1 MAIPTL
7 TEAQKLAVDFDQEAN
22 LLISAAAGS
31 GKTTTLTE
39 RIVRRM
45 KEGRLHP
52 SRLLVITFTEL
63 AAKDLKV
70 KISGRLRL
78 EAEQAANE
86 EEKRAMDQLIDEL
99 NLAQISTIH
108 AFCNQVLSAYLPAF
122 SDPEGRAYL
131 EPGYRILDSREEDK
145 LKDQIGR
152 AHV

>member
-86 EEKRAMDQLIDEL
+86 EEKRAMDQLDRK
-99 NLAQISTIH
+99 S
-108 AFCNQVLSAYLPAF
+108 V
-122 SDPEGRAYL
+122 
-131 EPGYRILDSREEDK
+131 
-145 LKDQIGR
+145 
-152 AHV
+152 V